1 MLPMIFRN
9 NCMEDLFDLPRFENF
24 ERDYKPANFMKTD
37 IKEEENDYL
46 MDIDVPGFNKENL
59 EIELNDGYLNV
70 KASRNEEKEE
80 KDENS
85 KVLRK
90 ERISGVMQRSY
101 YVGEDISEDDIKAK
115 YENGVLSLTI
125 PKKKLEE
132 KEHKRIQIA

>member
-1 MLPMIFRN
+1 MNDFVEVFKNAITWIN
-9 NCMEDLFDLPRFENF
+9 N
-24 ERDYKPANFMKTD
+24 
-37 IKEEENDYL
+37 
-46 MDIDVPGFNKENL
+46 NKEWLFSGIGLTIVGLVFRKKYKSKVN
-59 EIELNDGYLNV
+59 IKQVN
-70 KASRNEEKEE
+70 KAENSTLIGIQITQNEEGIREFK